1 MSFKQVDQKLSQL
14 TCGNEKEIAL
24 KHQLQF
30 RQKFN
35 LACQNMGKTEFQ
47 LPEKGKD
54 ESVLELA
61 NNLKKVMEQLQ
72 KDKDSIIKPSNV
84 NVLLPSV
91 IPQN

>member
-1 MSFKQVDQKLSQL
+1 
-14 TCGNEKEIAL
+14 
-24 KHQLQF
+24 
-30 RQKFN
+30 
-35 LACQNMGKTEFQ
+35 MGKTEFQ

>member
-1 MSFKQVDQKLSQL
+1 MSFKQVDEKLSQL

-47 LPEKGKD
+47 LPENGKD
-54 ESVLELA
+54 ELVLELA